1 LDRNSLKI
9 KKRKDG
15 VTQDF
20 VQAYQ
25 FILGWPIIFK
35 EWDK

>member
-1 LDRNSLKI
+1 
-9 KKRKDG
+9 